1 MHSKFDQAINF
12 FENGS
17 LNESKKLCLEILKD
31 EPKNFDILHLLG
43 IISFKLE
50 DYKISAD
57 LIAKAIIINPK
68 NAEVFNN
75 QSLVLKKLNKF
86 EEAIESL
93 NQAIKIKPNFVQAY
107 NGRGHLLAEAEQLD
121 SALENFNKAIQINPN
136 FAEAYNNR
144 GNILNKLN
152 RLTESIESYD
162 KAILINPNFAEAYNN
177 RATVQKD
184 LKLFEGAHASYEKAI
199 KIKPNLD
206 FLLGSLIYTKLHLC
220 NWTSYDENLKKI
232 EESII
237 KGNRSLTSFTSLL
250 CLNSPS
256 LQKKA
261 AEIYF
266 NAKFNNKSAVKSF
279 AERPQNKKIRVGYFS
294 ADFRE
299 HVMSDLLIHLFKCHD
314 KSKFELIG
322 FSFIQGKTDHM
333 HNEIKKNFD
342 QFFDV
347 SLKTDKEIAQLSKD
361 MNIDIAVDLMG
372 FTTHNRMGIFLER
385 CAPIQ
390 INFLG
395 YPGTLGSNCHDYIIA
410 DKTLIPKK
418 YQKDYSEKI
427 IYLPDSY
434 KLDHSTRKVSNK
446 TFTKKELSLPENS
459 FVFCCFNNNFKITP
473 SVFNIWMNILKNV
486 KDSVLWLMIKED
498 NPTVKN
504 NLKKEALKKGIESN
518 RLIFANRMP
527 LSDHLSRLKLANLFI
542 DTMPYNAHTTASDA
556 LWVGLPFL
564 TLCGETFASR
574 VGASMLNAVELNEL
588 ITSNE
593 KEFENL
599 AIELANNPKKLQQI
613 KNKLNNNKISK
624 PLFNTKLFT
633 KNIEKA
639 YSIIYDEYLKKLPIR
654 NIEI

>member
-1 MHSKFDQAINF
+1 MHSKFNQAINF
-12 FENGS
+12 FEKGN

-43 IISFKLE
+43 IISFTLE
-50 DYKISAD
+50 DYKKSAD
-57 LIAKAIIINPK
+57 LIAKAITINPK
-68 NAEVFNN
+68 NAEAYNN
-75 QSLVLKKLNKF
+75 QSIVLKKINKL
-86 EEAIESL
+86 EDANESL
-93 NQAIKIKPNFVQAY
+93 NQAIKIKPDFIEAY
-107 NGRGHLLAEAEQLD
+107 NGRGHLLVELNQLD
-121 SALENFNKAIQINPN
+121 AALENFNKAIEINPN

-152 RLTESIESYD
+152 RYTESIESYD
-162 KAILINPNFAEAYNN
+162 KAISINPNFAEAYNN
-177 RATVQKD
+177 RGGVQKD
-184 LKLFEGAHASYEKAI
+184 RKLYEDAHKSYEKAI

-206 FLLGSLIYTKLHLC
+206 FMLGSLLYTKLHLC
-220 NWTSYDENLKKI
+220 DWKSFDENLKKI
-232 EESII
+232 EENII
-237 KGNRSLTSFTSLL
+237 KGNKSITPFSSLL
-250 CLNSPS
+250 VLNSPS

-266 NAKFNNKSAVKSF
+266 KAKYNSKNALKSF
-279 AERPQNKKIRVGYFS
+279 GERPQNNKIRVGYYS
-294 ADFRE
+294 ADFRK

-322 FSFIQGKTDHM
+322 FSFIPGKPDLM
-333 HNEIKKNFD
+333 HNEIKKKFD

-372 FTTHNRMGIFLER
+372 YTTNARMGIFKES
-385 CAPIQ
+385 CAPIK

-395 YPGTLGSNCHDYIIA
+395 YPGTLGTNHHDYIIA
-410 DKTLIPKK
+410 DKILIPKK

-427 IYLPDSY
+427 VYLPDSY

-446 TFTKKELSLPENS
+446 IFTKEEFGITKNS

-473 SVFNIWMNILKNV
+473 NVFNIWMNVLKNV
-486 KDSVLWLMIKED
+486 KDSVLWLMIKGD
-498 NPTVKN
+498 NQTVKN
-504 NLKKEALKKGIESN
+504 HLKKEALKKGIESD

-527 LSDHLSRLKLANLFI
+527 LSDHLARLKLSDLFI

-556 LWVGLPFL
+556 LWVGLPVL

-574 VGASMLNAVELNEL
+574 VAASMLNAVELNEL
-588 ITSNE
+588 ITLTD
-593 KEFENL
+593 KEFEDL

-639 YSIIYDEYLKKLPIR
+639 YSIIYEKYLKKLPIK

>member
-1 MHSKFDQAINF
+1 MHSKFNQAINF
-12 FENGS
+12 FEKGN
-17 LNESKKLCLEILKD
+17 LNESKKLCLEILND
-31 EPKNFDILHLLG
+31 EPKNFDILHLFG
-43 IISFKLE
+43 IISFKLK
-50 DYKISAD
+50 DYKNSAD
-57 LIAKAIIINPK
+57 LIAKAITINPK
-68 NAEVFNN
+68 NAEAYNN
-75 QSLVLKKLNKF
+75 HSLVLKKINKL
-86 EEAIESL
+86 EEAVESL
-93 NQAIKIKPNFVQAY
+93 NQAIKIKPDFIQAY
-107 NGRGHLLAEAEQLD
+107 NSRGHLLVELNQLD
-121 SALENFNKAIQINPN
+121 EALENFNKAIKINPN

-152 RLTESIESYD
+152 RFTESIESYD
-162 KAILINPNFAEAYNN
+162 KAISINPNFAEAYNH
-177 RATVQKD
+177 RGGVQKD
-184 LKLFEGAHASYEKAI
+184 IKLYEDAHESYEKAI

-220 NWTSYDENLKKI
+220 NWKAFDENLKKI

-237 KGNRSLTSFTSLL
+237 KGNKSLTPFSSLL
-250 CLNSPS
+250 FLNSPS
-256 LQKKA
+256 LQKKV
-261 AEIYF
+261 AEIYIK
-266 NAKFNNKSAVKSF
+266 AKYNSKNNLKSF
-279 AERPQNKKIRVGYFS
+279 DEKSQNKKIRVGYYS

-322 FSFIQGKTDHM
+322 FSFIPGKPDHM

-347 SLKTDKEIAQLSKD
+347 SLKTDKEIAKLSQD

-372 FTTHNRMGIFLER
+372 LTTHSRTGIFTE
-385 CAPIQ
+385 CCTPIK

-395 YPGTLGSNCHDYIIA
+395 YPGTLGTNCHDYIIA
-410 DKTLIPKK
+410 DKTLIPEK

-434 KLDHSTRKVSNK
+434 KLDHSSRKVSNK
-446 TFTKKELSLPENS
+446 VFTRKELRLPKDG

-473 SVFNIWMNILKNV
+473 NVFNIWMNILKNV
-486 KDSVLWLMIKED
+486 KDSVLWLMIKGD
-498 NPTVKN
+498 NLTVKN
-504 NLKKEALKKGIESN
+504 HLKKEALKKGIESD
-518 RLIFANRMP
+518 RLIFANRMS
-527 LSDHLSRLKLANLFI
+527 LSDHLARLKLADLFI

-574 VGASMLNAVELNEL
+574 VGASMLNAIELNEL
-588 ITSNE
+588 ITLTE
-593 KEFENL
+593 KGFENL
-599 AIELANNPKKLQQI
+599 AIDLAKNPKKLQQI

-639 YSIIYDEYLKKLPIR
+639 YSIIYEKYLKKLPR
-654 NIEI
+654 KNIEI